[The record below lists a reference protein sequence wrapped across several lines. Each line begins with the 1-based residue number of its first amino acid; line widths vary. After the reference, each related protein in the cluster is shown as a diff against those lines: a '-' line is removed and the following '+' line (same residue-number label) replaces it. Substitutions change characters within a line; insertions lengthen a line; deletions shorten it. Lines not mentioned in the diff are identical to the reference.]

1 MKKMPLSL
9 VELQIILGKTI
20 LSVIDENQSEE
31 ERATTMATAS
41 CVYAGARNLIHNAST
56 IMRAKELIAEGKVKD
71 VEAIKN
77 VLGE

>member
-1 MKKMPLSL
+1 MRKIVTLI
-9 VELQIILGKTI
+9 ELQGILGESI
-20 LSVIDENQSEE
+20 LAVTDKNLTEE
-31 ERATTMATAS
+31 ERACEMATAAS
-41 CVYAGARNLIHNAST
+41 VQSIARNLIHNAST